1 MTAEAETLLARF
13 RARLMPNGRLAQS
26 LYGVVGDSAY
36 YVPAQLFRDACGGLR
51 PREAA
56 RMLASLGVLQK
67 NQTGGFKHR
76 KALPGSRKTARVYV
90 LHAEPLGLPP
100 SPAASGEWPR
110 P

>member
-1 MTAEAETLLARF
+1 MTAEAEALLARF
-13 RARLMPNGRLAQS
+13 RARLMPHGKLNPS

-36 YVPAQLFRDACGGLR
+36 YVPAQLFRDACGGIR

-76 KALPGSRKTARVYV
+76 KALPDSRKTARVYV

-100 SPAASGEWPR
+100 SPAASGDWHR

>member
-1 MTAEAETLLARF
+1 MTAEADALLARF
-13 RARLMPNGRLAQS
+13 RSCLMPNGKPAQS
-26 LYGVVGDSAY
+26 LYGVIGDSAY

-76 KALPGSRKTARVYV
+76 KALPGSRKTTRIYV
-90 LHAEPLGLPP
+90 LNAARLGLPP
-100 SPAASGEWPR
+100 SPAASGDWRR